1 MASPPIQA
9 LAEEILNYSFAPW
22 LTPIEIHIVAE
33 FVGKDK
39 KRPIVTL
46 TIKKI
51 IYLTPG
57 PCSIAFFINSP
68 NKSMNLINGN
78 QTKIVTIEIKIIL
91 KGNKTISNFVIAAN
105 KMTTY
110 MSIIEI

>member
-1 MASPPIQA
+1 
-9 LAEEILNYSFAPW
+9 
-22 LTPIEIHIVAE
+22 
-33 FVGKDK
+33 
-39 KRPIVTL
+39 
-46 TIKKI
+46 
-51 IYLTPG
+51 
-57 PCSIAFFINSP
+57 
-68 NKSMNLINGN
+68 MNLINGN